1 MKTLIKKSLLVLMVV
16 FITVFTLGLSSK
28 VKAESSSIELIPNK
42 AVTGNS
48 SSSYVQS
55 NYTFTSNNVTYVI
68 NNWNP
73 SNLQVRGNQTASS
86 NLQSGKNFY
95 IHNTTEF
102 PGSITSITITYT
114 AGQLVASNV
123 YAQVGSSVITNQTTS
138 STAGTAGTKSVTWNF
153 TGDYKYFAIGMV
165 KGGTSG
171 TTNIGSIVIEYNV
184 PASDHQCT
192 FASVWSFDNT
202 GHWYGCTDPEC
213 SKTNNYAE
221 HSGGTIGY
229 EKAICS
235 VCNQAYGEVYVSLE
249 DALEIAS
256 AQPDKSYTIENYY
269 VEGTIKEISEVSPSH
284 GNATF
289 TITDGTNEITCY
301 RSKYLNNTSFTT
313 ENQIKVG
320 DVVVVYGGLGQYNGT
335 PQISSGYLI
344 KHEAP
349 VLPDVDSSIME
360 FIQWEKGT
368 NASLN
373 LSWSS
378 QTEELAESGYVA
390 VENVASLKDGDQV
403 LIGCVEGNSV
413 LSSSNPN
420 NDIRTYDTVT
430 IENNMLNAT
439 EDDSYSVITLVKNGE
454 NWLLQVDDNKYL
466 CITSDGNKLYTK
478 ELTNKDDTAYQWNI
492 IIENGVTY
500 ITSVKYNERRIQFN
514 NADGQQRYAAYKGTQ
529 KEVTIYKLSES
540 IENYQINKVAIRFG
554 AVISAELY
562 EKLAALEVTFGVNIK
577 SNGVDHNFVCT
588 PVRVNENGEV
598 DAKGEY
604 YQFAV
609 VINGIPEEVWGT
621 QEFNATCYVQSG
633 EDIYLMRNSSEYSV
647 VSLLKYY
654 LDNSLSLNLN
664 SELMSNLY
672 NAAK

>member
-1 MKTLIKKSLLVLMVV
+1 MKTLFKKSLFVLLLT
-16 FITVFTLGLSSK
+16 FIAVLTLGLGSK
-28 VKAESSSIELIPNK
+28 VKAEASSLTLVPNK
-42 AVTGNS
+42 ATTGNS
-48 SSSYVQS
+48 STSYVQS
-55 NYTFTSNNVTYVI
+55 AHTFNSGDVSYVI

-73 SNLQVRGNQTASS
+73 STLQVRGNQTASS

-114 AGQLVASNV
+114 AGTLVAGKV

-153 TGDYKYFAIGMV
+153 TGDNKYFAIGMV
-165 KGGTSG
+165 KGGTSS
-171 TTNIGSIVIEYNV
+171 TTNIGSIVIEYDL
-184 PASDHQCT
+184 PATDHQCT
-192 FASVWSFDNT
+192 FESVWSYDDKA
-202 GHWYGCTDPEC
+202 HWYSCTDPEC
-213 SKTNNYAE
+213 SQTNNYAE

-229 EKAICS
+229 EKAICE
-235 VCNQAYGEVYVSLE
+235 VCNQPYGEVYVTLE
-249 DALEIAS
+249 EALEIAS
-256 AQPDKSYTIENYY
+256 SQEHNQYTLNNYY
-269 VEGTIKEISEVSPSH
+269 VEGTIKTITEVSTQY

-301 RSKYLNNTSFTT
+301 RAKYLNNTSFTDA
-313 ENQIKVG
+313 NQINVG
-320 DVVVVYGGLGQYNGT
+320 DVVVVYGGLGQYNDN
-335 PQISSGYLI
+335 PQIGSGYLVE
-344 KHEAP
+344 HEVP
-349 VLPDVDSSIME
+349 ELPDVDPSISE

-413 LSSSNPN
+413 LSSSNAN

-430 IENNMLNAT
+430 IENNMLNIT
-439 EDDSYSVITLVKNGE
+439 EDDNYSVITLVKNGE

-500 ITSVKYNERRIQFN
+500 IVSVKYNERRIQFN

-540 IENYQINKVAIRFG
+540 IENYQINEVAIRFG

-598 DAKGEY
+598 DAEGEY